1 MTPVQPDQVVL
12 HRLLVLEVLAGLAA
26 RHLVERRLGDVE
38 VPALD
43 QLRHL
48 PEEEGQQQG
57 ADMGAVHV
65 SIGHD
70 DDLVVAQLV
79 GVELI
84 LADTGAKRRDQRA
97 DFLARQH
104 LVEPRALDIE
114 DLAAER
120 QDRLVFARTAL
131 LGRAAGGIALHQE
144 QFGLGRILLLAVGQL
159 AGQRGNVERA
169 LAPGQFARLAGR
181 FARGGGFDHLADKTL
196 ASAGC
201 SSSHS
206 AQRR

>member
-1 MTPVQPDQVVL
+1 L
-12 HRLLVLEVLAGLAA
+12 RRSFVLEVLFGLAA

-48 PEEEGQQQG
+48 PEEEGQQQR

-104 LVEPRALDIE
+104 LVEPRPLDIE
-114 DLAAER
+114 DLAA
-120 QDRLVFARTAL
+120 LS
-131 LGRAAGGIALHQE
+131 
-144 QFGLGRILLLAVGQL
+144 GRIAWFSRERPCLAEPPAESPSTRNSSDL
-159 AGQRGNVERA
+159 AGSR
-169 LAPGQFARLAGR
+169 
-181 FARGGGFDHLADKTL
+181 
-196 ASAGC
+196 S
-201 SSSHS
+201 
-206 AQRR
+206 